1 MYKGGGGAKITQLI
15 VHIISIEC
23 RLLSAHSD
31 LSTKYHSKGIDLR
44 DKSEIST
51 YT

>member
-1 MYKGGGGAKITQLI
+1 MYKGEGAKITQLI

-23 RLLSAHSD
+23 RLLRAHSD
-31 LSTKYHSKGIDLR
+31 LSTKYQSKGIDLR

>member
-1 MYKGGGGAKITQLI
+1 MYKGGGAKITQLI
-15 VHIISIEC
+15 VHIISIEY
-23 RLLSAHSD
+23 RILRAHSD
-31 LSTKYHSKGIDLR
+31 LSTEYHSKGIDLR